1 MSRRILLVAVL
12 LVVTFGYLARKSTAE
27 ATIARAPLSE
37 LPVQLGRWTG
47 TPVPDLE
54 QRILDVLGVDDYSR
68 RAYHSRNDPGWVG
81 LYIGYYASQRQGDT
95 VHSPLNCLPGA
106 GWTPISQDRA
116 TVSVKDTPNAAVDR
130 VITINR
136 FVIQKGLERQMV
148 LYWYQSHGRV
158 VASEYWGRIYTVT
171 DAIRHNRTDAALV
184 RVTVP
189 IFDDTPGAVSAAQAR
204 GIAFVQALFPYLGRH
219 LPS

>member
-1 MSRRILLVAVL
+1 MNRRILVVALL

-27 ATIARAPLSE
+27 PTLVREPLSL
-37 LPVQLGRWTG
+37 LPMQLGPWSGRQS
-47 TPVPDLE
+47 PDLDE
-54 QRILDVLGVDDYSR
+54 RILNLLGVDDYSR
-68 RAYHSRNDPGWVG
+68 RTYAARTEPGWVG

-116 TVSVKDTPNAAVDR
+116 TLTVKDTPTAPANR
-130 VITINR
+130 EITINR
-136 FVIQKGLERQMV
+136 FVIQKGLDRQLV

-158 VASEYWGRIYTVT
+158 VASEYWGRVYTVT

-184 RVTVP
+184 RVIVP
-189 IFDDTPGAVSAAQAR
+189 ILGDTPDAVSAAETR
-204 GIAFVQALFPYLGRH
+204 GVRFVQALFPYLGRH